1 MMRDDEIFLSELELY
16 PLVKIQRAAL
26 GLAVVTATPSPVRL
40 TDAKRS
46 AMPPSTATANRLS
59 AASPV
64 AQDYARK
71 QAQTAPAPARND
83 STAGT
88 TALKKPLTI
97 PDIALPADRAPKIAA
112 LDWLALQNQVSAC
125 ADCGLCNQRKQAVFG
140 LGAVTATNNIPAP
153 ATWMFVGD
161 APSVDDDSQGEP
173 FLGEAG
179 KLVDAMLHAA
189 HLKRGEDVFMT
200 NVIKCRPPGNRTPTA
215 AEIATCTPYL
225 LRQIALVQPKIIV
238 AFGKIAMQALTGSEL
253 PITQLRGSVHYVA
266 GIPLVATFNPAFL
279 LRNMPEK
286 AKVWDDL
293 LLAKTTLATLP

>member
-26 GLAVVTATPSPVRL
+26 GLTALAVTPSPVRL

-46 AMPPSTATANRLS
+46 AMPPSTATANRLNV
-59 AASPV
+59 ASPV

-71 QAQTAPAPARND
+71 QAQTAPDTTNTGT
-83 STAGT
+83 STF
-88 TALKKPLTI
+88 KKAVLI
-97 PDIALPADRAPKIAA
+97 PDVVLDADRAPKIAT

-140 LGAVTATNNIPAP
+140 LGAVSLANNMPAP

-161 APSVDDDSQGEP
+161 APGVDDDSQGEP

-179 KLVDAMLHAA
+179 KLVDAMLRAA
-189 HLKRGEDVFMT
+189 NLKRGEDVFMT

-215 AEIATCTPYL
+215 SEIATCTPYL

-253 PITQLRGSVHYVA
+253 SITQLRGSVHYVA

-293 LLAKTTLATLP
+293 LLAKSTLASRAP